1 MTALW
6 ARGLTKTFHPPLRL
20 GDLARGRARPTDSP
34 TPAMRSLSLHVVEGE
49 IVGLLGP
56 NGAGKTTL
64 LKTLATLVVPDE
76 GEGWISGFSLD
87 NEDCVRR
94 SVGLMTSEERS
105 FYWRLTG
112 RENLHFF
119 ASMYGLENG
128 EVEER
133 LRQLLDLLHLGDFID
148 RRFDAYS
155 SGMKQRLGLA
165 RSLLHRP
172 RVLLLDEPTRSVDP
186 VESLSLRSTIAK
198 LAREESMAVLLV
210 THNLRE
216 VEMLCRRVVVMREG
230 TEVFQGTLAD
240 LRKQVGRPESYILEL
255 NAPLEDWAENPN
267 ILEGE
272 QSLEEGHAELR
283 IDLAPESNIGEVVA
297 EIHAKGGRVEA
308 IRENANALEH
318 ALERLESGTE
328 RSRSPSPPRPDRRHE
343 TAPPVRRLRQFASF
357 LRRDIRVHLS
367 YRFAFAMGLF
377 GILFNVAIFYY
388 LAQLVSEARVPGF
401 RKYGTD
407 FFPFILIGI
416 AFRGYLGVALLQFG
430 NSLRSEQM
438 MGTLEMLLATPLKVS
453 TLIAASASFTFLY
466 QTVTV
471 AGYLLIGLL
480 MGSLSLARMNL
491 PVATLVMVPTIATF
505 AAVGMISAAFLMTF
519 KRGDPVNFFLN
530 AGATLFGG
538 VFFPVEVLPDSLQ
551 LISRV
556 LPITYSLQAM
566 RKALLAG
573 AGIGE
578 VSSELLVLTVFAL
591 VLVPLGLS
599 VFGAALRKARR
610 DGTVGQF

>member
-1 MTALW
+1 VESPIPAL
-6 ARGLTKTFHPPLRL
+6 
-20 GDLARGRARPTDSP
+20 
-34 TPAMRSLSLHVVEGE
+34 RSLSLHVAEGE
-49 IVGLLGP
+49 IVGLLGS

-64 LKTLATLVVPDE
+64 LKTLATLVVPDG
-76 GEGWISGFSLD
+76 GEGWISGYPL
-87 NEDCVRR
+87 EDEDGVRR

-119 ASMYGLENG
+119 ASMYGLDKG
-128 EVEER
+128 DVDER
-133 LRQLLDLLHLGDFID
+133 LRQLLDLLHLDDFID

-155 SGMKQRLGLA
+155 SGMKQRLALA

-172 RVLLLDEPTRSVDP
+172 RVLLLDEPTRSIDP
-186 VESLSLRSTIAK
+186 VESLSLRATIAEM
-198 LAREESMAVLLV
+198 AREESMAVLLV

-216 VEMLCRRVVVMREG
+216 MEMLCHRVVVVREG
-230 TEVFQGTLAD
+230 VEVFQGTLAE
-240 LRKQVGRPESYILEL
+240 LRNQVGRPGRFVLEL
-255 NAPLEDWAENPN
+255 DAPLDDWEEIPS

-272 QSLEEGHAELR
+272 QRFEKALTELAVE
-283 IDLAPESNIGEVVA
+283 LTPESCVGDVVT
-297 EIHAKGGRVEA
+297 EIHSKGGRIEA
-308 IRENANALEH
+308 VREESSALEH
-318 ALERLESGTE
+318 ALTQIAPSTESALSLLPPCPERQPEKA
-328 RSRSPSPPRPDRRHE
+328 R
-343 TAPPVRRLRQFASF
+343 PVRRIGQFVSF
-357 LRRDIRVHLS
+357 VRRDIRIHLS
-367 YRFAFAMGLF
+367 YRFAFAMGIF
-377 GILFNVAIFYY
+377 GIAFNVAIFYY

-401 RKYGTD
+401 QKYGAD

-438 MGTLEMLLATPLKVS
+438 MGTLEMLLATPLRVS

-466 QTVTV
+466 QTITV
-471 AGYLLIGLL
+471 AGYLLIGLG
-480 MGSLSLARMNL
+480 MGSLSLSRMNL
-491 PVATLVMVPTIATF
+491 PVATLVMIPTIATF

-538 VFFPVEVLPDSLQ
+538 VFFPVEVLPASLQ
-551 LISRV
+551 LVSRA

-566 RKALLAG
+566 RKTLLTG
-573 AGIGE
+573 AGIAD
-578 VSSELLVLTVFAL
+578 VSTELLVLTGFSL